1 MATSMAGQR
10 KTMTKTELDKDKASQ
25 EERIKRNNEVLKKA
39 QALDTGKNSLGA
51 ALKEFGGMAN
61 KGLNEDLKEI
71 SKFRNANSREQYM
84 HEKEQGDPNA
94 VRLSF
99 EEWKKL

>member
-39 QALDTGKNSLGA
+39 QALDTGKGSLGA

-99 EEWKKL
+99 EDWKKL